1 VTGGFH
7 VCSIGVCLS
16 DNGSQI
22 VMGLKAD
29 VITILNTGA
38 VIDVTTGRYVQ
49 NPANPANGSYVATGP
64 NASIW
69 TYSHTL
75 H

>member
-1 VTGGFH
+1 M
-7 VCSIGVCLS
+7 
-16 DNGSQI
+16 GS
-22 VMGLKAD
+22 KAD

-49 NPANPANGSYVATGP
+49 NPSNPANGSYLTTGLT
-64 NASIW
+64 ASIW